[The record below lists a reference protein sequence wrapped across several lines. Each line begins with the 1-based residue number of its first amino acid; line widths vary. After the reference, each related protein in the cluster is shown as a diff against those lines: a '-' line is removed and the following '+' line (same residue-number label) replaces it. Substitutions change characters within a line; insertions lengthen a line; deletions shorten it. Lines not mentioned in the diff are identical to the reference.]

1 MCRVPEVSRLA
12 FPPAVRTLAGLWA
25 GLVDLVTSLALLG
38 LGVAAW
44 APSQDLPWTPLRLG
58 EPLSW
63 ATDLKFAAALR
74 DPQRCRAVLREG
86 GVSFSEA
93 PSRRDGDCTVRNALR
108 PGGGAVP
115 LSPAAPVMTC
125 AEALG
130 YAFWTRHVVQPAARE
145 HLGREVAR
153 IDHYGT
159 YACRDIRGGH
169 MMSQHASANALDVA
183 GFRLQGGARV
193 SVRGDF
199 RRDDRRGRFLRQS
212 RDGACRWFR
221 AVLSPDYDAAHADHL
236 HLDQGFW
243 GKCQ

>member
-1 MCRVPEVSRLA
+1 MRIS
-12 FPPAVRTLAGLWA
+12 FPPLVRGLARLWA
-25 GLVDLVTSLALLG
+25 GSVELLTGLTLLG

-63 ATDLKFAAALR
+63 ATDLKFAAAAR
-74 DPQRCRAVLREG
+74 DPLRCRAVLRAG
-86 GVSFSEA
+86 GVGFSEA
-93 PSRRDGDCTVRNALR
+93 SPRRDGDCVVSNALR
-108 PGGGAVP
+108 LGGGVIP
-115 LSPAAPVMTC
+115 LSPAAPVMSC

-130 YAFWTRHVVQPAARE
+130 YAFWTRHAVQPAARE

-159 YACRDIRGGH
+159 YACRNIRGGH
-169 MMSQHASANALDVA
+169 MMSQHAAANALDVA
-183 GFRLQGGARV
+183 GFRLQDGARV

-199 RRDDRRGRFLRQS
+199 RRDDPRGRFLRQG

-236 HLDQGFW
+236 HLGQGVW